1 MNDYLQDDDT
11 TQGKKFTLQD
21 LIDMSAELFA
31 QEEDK
36 PHIIYIPKVIARTM
50 KPKQLCYNCKHFE
63 CIEKQNGAFCRCVRD
78 NDPNVGAW
86 RCKYYQHIND
96 NKDEH
101 QRQC

>member
-1 MNDYLQDDDT
+1 MKDYLQDDDT

-50 KPKQLCYNCKHFE
+50 KPKQLCYNCKYFDCE
-63 CIEKQNGAFCRCVRD
+63 ENKQRCICRCKRD
-78 NDPNVGAW
+78 NDPNVGAAMPILQT
-86 RCKYYQHIND
+86 R
-96 NKDEH
+96 
-101 QRQC
+101 